1 MTVRV
6 GFLRAVNLG
15 KRKVEMARLKAVAEG
30 LGYDDVWTYIN
41 SGNVVF
47 DAKGAGATVEKAW
60 RRPSR
65 LSSASSARPSSG
77 PRPSSRRRWRQ
88 HRSTSVAGD
97 THFVTFL
104 KKAPSASA
112 AKAIEALSTDF
123 DTLVVQ
129 GADVHWLM
137 HGRSIES
144 QIAKRHWEQILGP
157 AQLDQPQRQGPDEAQ
172 RQDRRSRIRVIP
184 VGIPTGITRTRDQPE
199 PRPGRRS
206 RGSRPARTAR
216 APAPGPRRSS

>member
-15 KRKVEMARLKAVAEG
+15 KRRVEMARLKGVAEG

-47 DAKGAGATVEKAW
+47 DATGSPRHLEKDLEKALED
-60 RRPSR
+60 RVRLRVHDLRPDCGR
-65 LSSASSARPSSG
+65 AREDPG
-77 PRPSSRRRWRQ
+77 GNAVRRR
-88 HRSTSVAGD
+88 AGD

-104 KKAPSASA
+104 KKAPSVSA

-137 HGRSIES
+137 HGR
-144 QIAKRHWEQILGP
+144 
-157 AQLDQPQRQGPDEAQ
+157 
-172 RQDRRSRIRVIP
+172 RSRARWSGV
-184 VGIPTGITRTRDQPE
+184 T
-199 PRPGRRS
+199 GRRS
-206 RGSRPARTAR
+206 SGPSARPAATSRP
-216 APAPGPRRSS
+216 

>member
-15 KRKVEMARLKAVAEG
+15 KRRVEMARLKAVAEG

-47 DAKGAGATVEKAW
+47 DATGARTTVEKSLEKALEDEFGFECTTFV
-60 RRPSR
+60 RTAAELEKTLAATPFDVGS
-65 LSSASSARPSSG
+65 
-77 PRPSSRRRWRQ
+77 
-88 HRSTSVAGD
+88 GD

-112 AKAIEALSTDF
+112 AKAIEELSTDF

-144 QIAKRHWEQILGP
+144 QIAKRHWEKILGP
-157 AQLDQPQRQGPDEAQ
+157 LSST
-172 RQDRRSRIRVIP
+172 SRNVKML
-184 VGIPTGITRTRDQPE
+184 TKLNDKL
-199 PRPGRRS
+199 
-206 RGSRPARTAR
+206 AAR
-216 APAPGPRRSS
+216 ASG

>member
-15 KRKVEMARLKAVAEG
+15 KRKVQMPRLKAAVEG
-30 LGYDDVWTYIN
+30 LGYEDVWTYIN

-47 DAKGAGATVEKAW
+47 DATGSRANLEKATEKALEAEFGFECTTFV
-60 RRPSR
+60 RT
-65 LSSASSARPSSG
+65 ASELEKTLAATPFDVG
-77 PRPSSRRRWRQ
+77 
-88 HRSTSVAGD
+88 TGD

-112 AKAIEALSTDF
+112 AKAIEGLSTDF
-123 DTLVVQ
+123 DTLVVM

-144 QIAKRHWEQILGP
+144 QIAKRHWERILGP
-157 AQLDQPQRQGPDEAQ
+157 LSST
-172 RQDRRSRIRVIP
+172 SRNVKALTKLSDKIA
-184 VGIPTGITRTRDQPE
+184 
-199 PRPGRRS
+199 
-206 RGSRPARTAR
+206 ARTK
-216 APAPGPRRSS
+216 P

>member
-15 KRKVEMARLKAVAEG
+15 KRKVEMARLKGVAEG

-47 DAKGAGATVEKAW
+47 DAKGARATVEKDLERALEGEFGFECTTFV
-60 RRPSR
+60 RTAAELEKTLAATPFEV
-65 LSSASSARPSSG
+65 G
-77 PRPSSRRRWRQ
+77 
-88 HRSTSVAGD
+88 GED

-112 AKAIEALSTDF
+112 AKAIEAMSTDF

-129 GADVHWLM
+129 GADVHWRM

-157 AQLDQPQRQGPDEAQ
+157 LSST
-172 RQDRRSRIRVIP
+172 SRNVKALTKLSAKI
-184 VGIPTGITRTRDQPE
+184 
-199 PRPGRRS
+199 
-206 RGSRPARTAR
+206 AAR
-216 APAPGPRRSS
+216 ASG

>member
-15 KRKVEMARLKAVAEG
+15 KRKVEMARLKGVAEG
-30 LGYDDVWTYIN
+30 LGYGDVWTYIN

-47 DAKGAGATVEKAW
+47 DAKGARATIEKALEDEFGFECTTFV
-60 RRPSR
+60 RTAAELEKTLAATPFDV
-65 LSSASSARPSSG
+65 G
-77 PRPSSRRRWRQ
+77 G
-88 HRSTSVAGD
+88 GD

-123 DTLVVQ
+123 DTLVVL
-129 GADVHWLM
+129 GADVHWRM

-144 QIAKRHWEQILGP
+144 QIAKRHWEKILGP
-157 AQLDQPQRQGPDEAQ
+157 LSST
-172 RQDRRSRIRVIP
+172 SRNVKALTKLSAKI
-184 VGIPTGITRTRDQPE
+184 
-199 PRPGRRS
+199 
-206 RGSRPARTAR
+206 AAR
-216 APAPGPRRSS
+216 ASG